1 MLNFM
6 RCSGTM
12 SGGTRLCHYNG
23 VIKIHDKWYCRI
35 HTSQAT
41 KIVKPIPAKELQEIK
56 KKVRRYQ
63 ANGTLGRNVDYEKLW
78 ASTVPVLL
86 EEILIRRKID

>member
-1 MLNFM
+1 MVKFRL
-6 RCSGTM
+6 CSGTM
-12 SGGTRLCHYNG
+12 SGGTRSCHFKG
-23 VIKIHDKWYCRI
+23 VIQIHNKWYCRI

-41 KIVKPIPAKELQEIK
+41 VVKPVPIGKLQEIK

-63 ANGTLGRNVDYEKLW
+63 AKGTLGKNVDYEKLW